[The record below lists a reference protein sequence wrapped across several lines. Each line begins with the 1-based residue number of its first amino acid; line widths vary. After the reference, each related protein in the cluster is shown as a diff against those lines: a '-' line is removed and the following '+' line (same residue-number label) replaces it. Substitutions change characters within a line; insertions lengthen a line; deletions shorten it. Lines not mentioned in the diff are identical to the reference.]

1 MNLAIFGASGRTGQ
15 YLVRQALEAGHAVI
29 ALVRTPAK
37 LAIDNDRLRILQGD
51 VTQAFQVDEAV
62 VGAEA
67 VISVLGPTSNK
78 PDFMVSQ
85 GMEHIIAAMDKHGIR
100 RLVVSAGAGVA
111 DPNDDPKLP
120 NKVIGWLVR
129 MFSRYVYEDMV
140 RTVEVVRASELD
152 WTIVRVPML
161 TNDPPKG
168 DVKVAYVGKGMGSR
182 LTRADLAAFMLRQV
196 EDKTYLGKAPAISN

>member
-1 MNLAIFGASGRTGQ
+1 M
-15 YLVRQALEAGHAVI
+15 RQALEADHEVT

-37 LAIDNDRLRILQGD
+37 LTVNDDRLKVLQGD
-51 VTQAFQVDEAV
+51 VTQADQVEEV
-62 VGAEA
+62 VAGAEA

-85 GMEHIIAAMDKHGIR
+85 GMGHIIAAMDKHGIR

-120 NKVIGWLVR
+120 NKIIGWLVR
-129 MFSRYVYEDMV
+129 TFSRYVYEDMV
-140 RTVEVVRASELD
+140 RTVEAVRASDLD

-161 TNDPPKG
+161 TDDAPKG
-168 DVKVAYVGKGMGSR
+168 DVKAAYVGKGMGSR
-182 LTRADLAAFMLRQV
+182 LTRTDLAAFMLQQV
-196 EDKTYLGKAPAISN
+196 EDKTYLGQAPAISN